1 MDLWRVPVQL
11 LQMHRS
17 TEDKKVYILLKN
29 YRSAKS
35 LSGSDDV
42 DIIVMDFIIM
52 TTIPEMIP
60 IK

>member
-1 MDLWRVPVQL
+1 MDLWRVQ
-11 LQMHRS
+11 S
-17 TEDKKVYILLKN
+17 TEDTKVYIS
-29 YRSAKS
+29 SAKS

>member
-1 MDLWRVPVQL
+1 MELWRVQ
-11 LQMHRS
+11 S
-17 TEDKKVYILLKN
+17 TEDTKVYISLHS
-29 YRSAKS
+29 YSSAKS